1 MMKKLFTLFVLLTCF
16 LGANAKEIVDAEVDF
31 SKMPDG
37 DASTITFYG
46 WGASA
51 QAKERLSIKNGCLH
65 FESTEVTKDDDGNEV
80 GWLCQFHPI
89 GGVSAEVDVTY
100 TLHFKIKGDH
110 TENVSM
116 LGFGQTP
123 YGQFPITDQ
132 WVEGTVDYKCTP
144 DANGNINGDIL
155 MQCGSYVGSWDIAYL
170 KITHEGKEEKPI
182 EWIPVKELVNG
193 DAESAWPDWALKE
206 EGGINA
212 NWRGDRTKEICA
224 WALTMGRN
232 FDDQVPD
239 EIGEPSD
246 RSRPFPADIEVDPT
260 DASNHVFAAHVTQI
274 DKINDDASIAWSNQF
289 WIQAPKAFKNGVD
302 VKVKFRYRADAA
314 ATVPSQIHRIYPSK
328 YLNSSAI
335 GSLNFTTEWQNFE
348 GTVTWPADG
357 WSIAFNLTDQ
367 NREPN
372 VYYFDDISFEEVK
385 IEEGFFVASANTV
398 SGIEYDFNTATEFV
412 YDADEDAY
420 VATVGTKGKEDTWV
434 NEIMISTVR
443 GYDKYFKGA
452 TIKPTNTNIM
462 GNDPD
467 DWKDYAPGSSYKI
480 PLAAG
485 VWQIFIA
492 PDPEKE
498 GTGQILFMQLEGE
511 APAEPV
517 DIVTNTTEIVIEGL
531 EREDLK
537 DNKDGNTGAIT
548 VREDPDDPAGAEV
561 GGPGHEGQTWDN
573 QFFLVANRVL
583 NPDEQ
588 TVIEF
593 DYVATDAFNCPS
605 GTHAQP
611 GDYRK
616 NAIPDVEFTTEE
628 KHLTVDYTV
637 PASDWG
643 GTAITDAQS
652 IAFDLAVLK
661 GANTYTIKNVKWYV
675 KGDINA
681 EGKTM
686 ENLIKETGTTNFFV
700 KEGAGGETHQYD
712 GGTGIKSAVNKN
724 KTNSTAIYNLSGQR
738 VSKDYKGIVIKNGN
752 KYIAK

>member
-1 MMKKLFTLFVLLTCF
+1 MMKKLFTLVALLALF
-16 LGANAKEIVDAEVDF
+16 LGAKAETIVDAEISFANEAEVQL
-31 SKMPDG
+31 
-37 DASTITFYG
+37 G
-46 WGASA
+46 WGGFVEGSTLDI
-51 QAKERLSIKNGCLH
+51 QDGCLH
-65 FESTEVTKDDDGNEV
+65 YHSDAAGTNPWDSQFTLAGLGGISVEV
-80 GWLCQFHPI
+80 GM
-89 GGVSAEVDVTY
+89 TY
-100 TLHFKIKGDH
+100 TLELKIKGSF
-110 TENVSM
+110 E
-116 LGFGQTP
+116 GEG
-123 YGQFPITDQ
+123 GQFWNIAFAGVNKYGIFTVPTSSEVLTFEYTATSTDN
-132 WVEGTVDYKCTP
+132 
-144 DANGNINGDIL
+144 ANPL
-155 MQCGSYVGSWDIAYL
+155 LQCGSYVGDWWIEYI
-170 KITHEGKEEKPI
+170 KITHEGKKEKPQ
-182 EWIPVKELVNG
+182 EWIPVEELTNG
-193 DAESAWPDWALKE
+193 DAESEWPAWALEKE
-206 EGGINA
+206 GDINA
-212 NWRGDRTKEICA
+212 NWRGDRTKEICV
-224 WALTMGRN
+224 WGLTMGRN
-232 FDDQVPD
+232 FDDQC
-239 EIGEPSD
+239 PSD
-246 RSRPFPADIEVDPT
+246 ISGDSYRARPFPADIEVDPT
-260 DASNHVFAAHVTQI
+260 DASNKVFAIHVTEIGEI
-274 DKINDDASIAWSNQF
+274 DNEQSIAWSNQF
-289 WIQAPKAFKNGVD
+289 WIQAPKAFKNGAD

-314 ATVPSQIHRIYPSK
+314 ATVPSQMHKIYPSI
-328 YLNSSAI
+328 YLSGNGV
-335 GSLNFTTEWQNFE
+335 GSINFTTEWQWVE
-348 GTVTWPADG
+348 KVVTWATDG

-372 VYYFDDISFEEVK
+372 VYYIDDVSFEEVK
-385 IEEGFFVASANTV
+385 LDEGFFVASANTET
-398 SGIEYDFNTATEFV
+398 GIEYDFDTATEFV

-420 VATVGTKGKEDTWV
+420 VATVGTKGKENTWV
-434 NEIMISTVR
+434 NEVMISTVR
-443 GYDKYFKGA
+443 GYDRYFKGA
-452 TIKPTNTNIM
+452 TIKPSGTIM

-467 DWKDYAPGSSYKI
+467 DWKNYEPGSQYKI
-480 PLAAG
+480 GLAAG

-492 PDPEKE
+492 PDPERE

-517 DIVTNTTEIVIEGL
+517 DIVENKTEIIIEGL
-531 EREDLK
+531 ERDDLK
-537 DNKDGNTGAIT
+537 DNKDGNTGEIT
-548 VREDPDDPAGAEV
+548 VREDPDDPAGVEV

-593 DYVATDAFNCPS
+593 DYVATAAFNCPS

-611 GDYRK
+611 GQYRK

-686 ENLIKETGTTNFFV
+686 ENLIDAEGTANFWV
-700 KEGAGGETHQYD
+700 GRKGYNDGKVYQYGTD
-712 GGTGIKSAVNKN
+712 PTGIKSAVNN
-724 KTNSTAIYNLSGQR
+724 IKTNSTAIYNLSGQR

>member
-1 MMKKLFTLFVLLTCF
+1 MMKKLFTLFALLTCF

-31 SKMPDG
+31 SKYTDIADVPF
-37 DASTITFYG
+37 ASWRG
-46 WGASA
+46 SESA
-51 QAKERLSIKNGCLH
+51 FARLSLKDGCLH
-65 FESTEVTKDDDGNEV
+65 FESTEATDP
-80 GWLCQFHPI
+80 GWDCQFFPI
-89 GGVSAEVDVTY
+89 GGVSAELDVVY

-110 TENVSM
+110 EGNVSM

-123 YGQFPITDQ
+123 YGQFPITTE
-132 WVEGTVDYKCTP
+132 WVEGTVDYKC
-144 DANGNINGDIL
+144 AAGGGGDIL
-155 MQCGSYVGSWDIAYL
+155 MQCGDWIGSWDIAYL

-212 NWRGDRTKEICA
+212 NWRGNRTKEICA

-274 DKINDDASIAWSNQF
+274 DKIDNDNSIAWSNQF

-314 ATVPSQIHRIYPSK
+314 ATVPTQIHRIYPSK

-335 GSLNFTTEWQNFE
+335 NSLNFTTEWQNFE

-452 TIKPTNTNIM
+452 TIKPTTTNIM

-480 PLAAG
+480 GLAAG

-498 GTGQILFMQLEGE
+498 GTGQILFMQLEGD

-531 EREDLK
+531 ERDWLTP
-537 DNKDGNTGAIT
+537 DGDGNPREEGGTGT
-548 VREDPDDPAGAEV
+548 
-561 GGPGHEGQTWDN
+561 GQTWDN

-593 DYVATDAFNCPS
+593 DYVATAAFNCPT
-605 GTHAQP
+605 GTHAKP

-643 GTAITDAQS
+643 GNAITDAQS

-712 GGTGIKSAVNKN
+712 GGAGIKSAVNN
-724 KTNSTAIYNLSGQR
+724 IKTNSTAIYNLSGQR

>member
-16 LGANAKEIVDAEVDF
+16 LGANAKEFVDAEVDF
-31 SKMPDG
+31 SKYTDISEVPF
-37 DASTITFYG
+37 ASWRG
-46 WGASA
+46 SESA
-51 QAKERLSIKNGCLH
+51 FARLSLKDGCLH
-65 FESTEVTKDDDGNEV
+65 FESTEATDPSWD
-80 GWLCQFHPI
+80 CQFFPI
-89 GGVSAEVDVTY
+89 GGVSAEIDVVY

-110 TENVSM
+110 EGNVSM

-123 YGQFPITDQ
+123 YGAFSITTD
-132 WVEGTVDYKCTP
+132 WVEGTVDYQCTSA
-144 DANGNINGDIL
+144 DGNIL
-155 MQCGSYVGSWDIAYL
+155 MQCGDWIGSWDIAYL

-182 EWIPVKELVNG
+182 EWIPVEELTNG

-212 NWRGDRTKEICA
+212 NWRGDRTKEICV
-224 WALTMGRN
+224 WGLTMGRN
-232 FDDQVPD
+232 FDDQC
-239 EIGEPSD
+239 PSD
-246 RSRPFPADIEVDPT
+246 ISGDSYRARPFPADIEVDPT
-260 DASNHVFAAHVTQI
+260 DASNKVFAIHVTQI
-274 DKINDDASIAWSNQF
+274 DKIDDDNSIAWSNQF
-289 WIQAPKAFKNGVD
+289 WIQAPKAFKNGAD

-314 ATVPSQIHRIYPSK
+314 ATVPSQMHKIYPSI
-328 YLNSSAI
+328 YLNGNGV

-348 GTVTWPADG
+348 GTVTWAADG

-372 VYYFDDISFEEVK
+372 VYYIDDVSFEEVK
-385 IEEGFFVASANTV
+385 LEEGFFVASANTV

-420 VATVGTKGKEDTWV
+420 VATVGTKGKKDTWV
-434 NEIMISTVR
+434 NEVMISTVR

-452 TIKPTNTNIM
+452 TIKPTNTNIT

-480 PLAAG
+480 SLAAG

-492 PDPEKE
+492 PTTDPDPEKE
-498 GTGQILFMQLEGE
+498 GTGQILFMQLEGD

-517 DIVTNTTEIVIEGL
+517 AIVTNTTEIVINGQ
-531 EREDLK
+531 ERDWLTP
-537 DNKDGNTGAIT
+537 DGDGNP
-548 VREDPDDPAGAEV
+548 REAEAGT
-561 GGPGHEGQTWDN
+561 GQTWDN

-593 DYVATDAFNCPS
+593 DYVATAAFNCPT

-661 GANTYTIKNVKWYV
+661 EANTYTIKNVKWYV

-712 GGTGIKSAVNKN
+712 DGTGIKSAVNNN

>member
-1 MMKKLFTLFVLLTCF
+1 MMKKLFTLFALLTCF

-46 WGASA
+46 WGASD

-65 FESTEVTKDDDGNEV
+65 FESTEVTLNDEGVET

-132 WVEGTVDYKCTP
+132 WVEGTVDYVCK
-144 DANGNINGDIL
+144 DASGGNIL

-232 FDDQVPD
+232 FDDQVPA

-260 DASNHVFAAHVTQI
+260 NASNHVFAAHVTQI
-274 DKINDDASIAWSNQF
+274 DKIDDDNSIAWSNQF

-314 ATVPSQIHRIYPSK
+314 ATVPSQIHTIYQSK

-335 GSLNFTTEWQNFE
+335 GSLNFTTGWQTFE

-385 IEEGFFVASANTV
+385 IEEGFFVASANTKT
-398 SGIEYDFNTATEFV
+398 GIEYDFNTATEFV

-434 NEIMISTVR
+434 NEVMISTVR

-517 DIVTNTTEIVIEGL
+517 DIVTNTTEIVINGQ
-531 EREDLK
+531 ERDWLTP
-537 DNKDGNTGAIT
+537 DGDGNPREEGGTGT
-548 VREDPDDPAGAEV
+548 
-561 GGPGHEGQTWDN
+561 GQTWDN

-593 DYVATDAFNCPS
+593 DYVATDAFNCPT
-605 GTHAQP
+605 GTHAKP

-652 IAFDLAVLK
+652 VAFDLAVLK
-661 GANTYTIKNVKWYV
+661 AANTYTIKNVKWYV
-675 KGDINA
+675 KGDVNA

-686 ENLIKETGTTNFFV
+686 ENLIDAEGTANFWV
-700 KEGAGGETHQYD
+700 SRKGYNDGKVYQYGTD
-712 GGTGIKSAVNKN
+712 PTGIKSAVNN
-724 KTNSTAIYNLSGQR
+724 IKTNSTAIYNLSGQR

>member
-1 MMKKLFTLFVLLTCF
+1 MKKLFTLFALLTCF

-31 SKMPDG
+31 SKYTDIADVPF
-37 DASTITFYG
+37 ASWRG
-46 WGASA
+46 SESA
-51 QAKERLSIKNGCLH
+51 FARLSLKDGCLH
-65 FESTEVTKDDDGNEV
+65 FESTEATDP
-80 GWLCQFHPI
+80 GWDCQFFPI
-89 GGVSAEVDVTY
+89 GGVSAELDVVY

-110 TENVSM
+110 EGNVSM

-123 YGQFPITDQ
+123 YGQFPITTE
-132 WVEGTVDYKCTP
+132 WVEGTVDYQCT
-144 DANGNINGDIL
+144 AGGGGDIL
-155 MQCGSYVGSWDIAYL
+155 MQCGDWIGSWDIAYL

-212 NWRGDRTKEICA
+212 NWRGNRTKEICA

-260 DASNHVFAAHVTQI
+260 NASNHVFAAHVTQI

-314 ATVPSQIHRIYPSK
+314 ATVPTQIHRIYPSK

-335 GSLNFTTEWQNFE
+335 NSLNFTTEWQNFE

-452 TIKPTNTNIM
+452 TIKPTTTNIM

-480 PLAAG
+480 GLAAG

-498 GTGQILFMQLEGE
+498 GTGQILFMQLEGD

-517 DIVTNTTEIVIEGL
+517 AIVTNKTAIVVHGL
-531 EREDLK
+531 ERDDLS
-537 DNKDGNTGAIT
+537 DTAQGENPQREEEGGTG
-548 VREDPDDPAGAEV
+548 E
-561 GGPGHEGQTWDN
+561 TWDN
-573 QFFLVANRVL
+573 QFFFVANRTFEAGEVTVL
-583 NPDEQ
+583 KFKYKASVEAKTTTQ
-588 TVIEF
+588 CHG
-593 DYVATDAFNCPS
+593 A
-605 GTHAQP
+605 P
-611 GDYRK
+611 GAYIHWA
-616 NAIPDVEFTTEE
+616 AIGDVNFTTEWQE
-628 KHLTVDYTV
+628 FSQEFTI
-637 PASDWG
+637 PAECAG
-643 GTAITDAQS
+643 KGMKS
-652 IAFDLAVLK
+652 IAFNMAEIKEACDYEITDVQWFLK
-661 GANTYTIKNVKWYV
+661 Y
-675 KGDINA
+675 D
-681 EGKTM
+681 EDGKTM
-686 ENLIKETGTTNFFV
+686 ENLINETGTANFYV
-700 KEGAGGETHQYD
+700 KEGAGTDPHEF
-712 GGTGIKSAVNKN
+712 GGGSGIKSAVNN
-724 KTNSTAIYNLSGQR
+724 IKTNSTAIYNLSGQR